1 MPNSHSKTGAG
12 RACPEID
19 PKSAERILAH
29 ARELQRNWTE
39 NRKGALDDLRAVG
52 YDPPGVL
59 RTLEDLRDFAYQLGE
74 SIGTVNKG
82 EWTEAD
88 LYKRA
93 MGMVISEMQKAANAH
108 WAMAAETRGQP
119 SANAAQSAPNLD
131 GYHSAD
137 TLAQEEGIVRQRLS
151 EAVRNGNVKTEQA
164 PPGMKDSQGRGIRT
178 LYKRVDAI
186 KHCSPR
192 ATKSKT
198 YRNVGRN
205 HS

>member
-1 MPNSHSKTGAG
+1 MPKSHSKTGAG

-19 PKSAERILAH
+19 PKSADRILAH

-39 NRKGALDDLRAVG
+39 NRKGALDDLRKVG
-52 YDPPGVL
+52 YDPPGGL
-59 RTLEDLRDFAYQLGE
+59 RTLEDLRDFAYHLGE

-93 MGMVISEMQKAANAH
+93 MGMVKSELQKAATAH
-108 WAMAAETRGQP
+108 LAMVVETRGQP
-119 SANAAQSAPNLD
+119 SVDAAQSSPNLG
-131 GYHSAD
+131 GYLPAD

-151 EAVRNGNVKTEQA
+151 EAVGKRNVKTEQA

-178 LYKRVDAI
+178 LYNRVDAI